1 MNEIEVFNK
10 TDEIVDLKALKEL
23 MEYTL
28 KKEQVETVVFN
39 LILIDNKTIHKMNL
53 EYRGIDRPTDV
64 ISFALEDD
72 KICPN
77 IEGMPRILGD
87 IYISI
92 EKPKNRQNFMDILSN
107 ENFPF

>member
-39 LILIDNKTIHKMNL
+39 LILIDNKTIHKMITYYKQYGTHIGRKNS
-53 EYRGIDRPTDV
+53 GTDRV
-64 ISFALEDD
+64 Q
-72 KICPN
+72 
-77 IEGMPRILGD
+77 R
-87 IYISI
+87 
-92 EKPKNRQNFMDILSN
+92 
-107 ENFPF
+107 